1 MTTLARKPVLIA
13 AAATVALLAIGTLT
27 VVRVDAST
35 PAAQVM
41 PTVEVDVANVI
52 SRTVT
57 DWQSYSGR
65 LDAVDRVDI
74 KPLVSG
80 TITAVHFKDGQLV
93 KKGDAL
99 FTIDPRPYAAEVD
112 RAAAQLASA
121 QARDVFTSTD
131 LARAQRLIA
140 DNAIA
145 KKDFD
150 QKENAA
156 REAVAN
162 VKAAQAALE
171 AARINLG
178 YTQIVAPVAGRV
190 SRAEIT
196 VGNTVS
202 AGAQSPA
209 LTTVVSVSP
218 IYAAF
223 DVDEQTY
230 LRYLSRDTAKPSGV
244 PVDLGLANESGY
256 SRKGTV
262 YSVDNRFDTT
272 SGTIRVR
279 ARFDNADG
287 TLVPGLYARIRVGGG
302 EPHPALLVDEAAV
315 GTDQSKKFVMVVD
328 PQNKVQYREV
338 QLGERHGGLVEIA
351 GGLKDG
357 ERIVVNG
364 LQRVRPGDAVSPK
377 AVKMAGDTGNTGDAG
392 NTHDVAATAVAA
404 NGAADA
410 SGKATTP
417 AANNAD
423 AAAQKTSQNS
433 SKDGAATHSAAAQTG
448 AVTKTASRS

>member
-13 AAATVALLAIGTLT
+13 AAATAALVAIGTLT

-35 PAAQVM
+35 PPAAQVM

-93 KKGDAL
+93 KKGDPL

-156 REAVAN
+156 REAAAN
-162 VKAAQAALE
+162 VKAARAALE
-171 AARINLG
+171 TARINLG

-218 IYAAF
+218 MYAAF

-230 LRYLSRDTAKPSGV
+230 LRYLARDTGKSGV

-287 TLVPGLYARIRVGGG
+287 ALVPGLYARIRVGGG
-302 EPHPALLVDEAAV
+302 EPHPALLVDEAAI
-315 GTDQSKKFVMVVD
+315 GTDQSKKFVLVVD
-328 PQNKVQYREV
+328 PANKVQYREV

-351 GGLKDG
+351 GGLKEG

-364 LQRVRPGDAVSPK
+364 LQRVRPGDPVTPK
-377 AVKMAGDTGNTGDAG
+377 TVKMAGDTGDG
-392 NTHDVAATAVAA
+392 HDIAV
-404 NGAADA
+404 
-410 SGKATTP
+410 
-417 AANNAD
+417 AD
-423 AAAQKTSQNS
+423 AAPAAPAAKPAKPAKPAQ
-433 SKDGAATHSAAAQTG
+433 
-448 AVTKTASRS
+448 AVTATAATASRS